1 MDQQHTG
8 RARAH
13 WNQAHAQPE
22 LEAHDNIFSH
32 PLIQAYASMRA
43 FGGLYGQLD
52 AVAVALRERTRPGE
66 EVLSI
71 GCGRAQKERT
81 LARLLPDRRFVGIDI
96 ADEILALA
104 RAEIA
109 AEGIANLR
117 LELGDFN
124 RLQLA
129 KARFGAVL
137 GLGAIHHV
145 EALEDF
151 WAQCRIGLRPG
162 ASILAQEY
170 VGPDRF
176 QWTDAQL
183 REGNRVL
190 RDIVPAG
197 HHVHHGT
204 VERIP
209 VAHMLATDPSE
220 AVRSSAILA
229 TCRDGGFDVTAVVG
243 IGCALLQPVLM
254 HQVSTFDP
262 ANWQHNLVLAR
273 LFAEEDRL
281 LREGVLGHDF
291 AMFVAVRKD

>member
-1 MDQQHTG
+1 
-8 RARAH
+8 
-13 WNQAHAQPE
+13 
-22 LEAHDNIFSH
+22 
-32 PLIQAYASMRA
+32 
-43 FGGLYGQLD
+43 
-52 AVAVALRERTRPGE
+52 
-66 EVLSI
+66 
-71 GCGRAQKERT
+71 
-81 LARLLPDRRFVGIDI
+81 
-96 ADEILALA
+96 
-104 RAEIA
+104 
-109 AEGIANLR
+109 
-117 LELGDFN
+117 
-124 RLQLA
+124 
-129 KARFGAVL
+129 
-137 GLGAIHHV
+137 V

-151 WAQCRIGLRPG
+151 WAQCRIGLRAG
-162 ASILAQEY
+162 AAILAQEY

-190 RDIVPAG
+190 RDIVPTE

-209 VAHMLATDPSE
+209 VAHMIATDPSE
-220 AVRSSAILA
+220 AVRSSAIIA

-254 HQVSTFDP
+254 HQVGTFDP

-281 LREGVLGHDF
+281 LHAGVLGHDF